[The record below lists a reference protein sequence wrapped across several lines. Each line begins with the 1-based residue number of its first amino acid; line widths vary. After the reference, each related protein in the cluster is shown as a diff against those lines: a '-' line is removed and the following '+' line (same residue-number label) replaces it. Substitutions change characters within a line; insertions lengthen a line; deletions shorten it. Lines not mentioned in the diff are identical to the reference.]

1 MRKFVLRIGLIMC
14 RGEKLMHEWGIVSWL
29 KFRECKKLG
38 RSNIKLVKIVKN
50 DLSIEKVT

>member
-1 MRKFVLRIGLIMC
+1 MC

-38 RSNIKLVKIVKN
+38 RSNIKLVKIVKKLFVN
-50 DLSIEKVT
+50 WEGNIDSYFG